1 MTFGPQQSLGMSAAG
16 MARIPAERRVLIR
29 SVSLGA
35 VLLALVFAL
44 FLPARASA
52 VSYDY
57 CGIARY
63 SSDACWA
70 ASNSNIVT
78 EYYRYNE
85 GHTAGYQTVANMCSF
100 LRTPPPGNND
110 RAGSGCWANF
120 SYHIINR
127 CDDFPDT
134 RAFIY
139 VWDQPGGPFTLYGHA
154 DNAYRSNCS

>member
-1 MTFGPQQSLGMSAAG
+1 MKPAAWQG
-16 MARIPAERRVLIR
+16 VRDGAISGRATRRITPSVL
-29 SVSLGA
+29 VLAA
-35 VLLALVFAL
+35 VIA
-44 FLPARASA
+44 ASA

-78 EYYRYNE
+78 AYYRYNE

-100 LRTPPPGNND
+100 LRTPAGND

-120 SYHIINR
+120 SYHIVNR
-127 CDDFPDT
+127 CDDTPDT

-139 VWDQPGGPFTLYGHA
+139 VWNQPGGPFTLSGHA